1 MTTDGERAHAAWRRW
16 CERLLEMGD
25 RIMEDEFPGDDRDR
39 VEGFRHL
46 ATQTMGWTAWA
57 VGHPDPEFPAFWRQN
72 DLVMCWGGPNV
83 DQVTRRARID
93 PSRSYRIRGELGACE
108 DFILTLKNGD
118 MHAGKYGIGHEV
130 MASELGYG
138 PGDVVDIVLSTEPQ
152 DGNWVPIPPD
162 ATMLNLREYYWNWSP
177 RPPALFTIE
186 CVGSSGSSPAPLTAD
201 VLDTMLD
208 ESAGLV
214 ESSVVY
220 WNDWVEAE
228 RAKVPT
234 NTMGAPAGS
243 AGGSSRIRYS
253 FGFTD
258 LAADE
263 ALLIT
268 VDPADAVYRDIQ
280 LYSLGWFESLDFGNR
295 PTSRNHTQDVVS
307 SDGLVRFVLSSV
319 DPGVPNWLDCEGR
332 RSVMCTQRWIKVTQE
347 PSIASEVV
355 KVADVRALLPADTAI
370 VSAAQRREE
379 IAARQAHVAWRYRT

>member
-1 MTTDGERAHAAWRRW
+1 MTTDGERAHAAWRRH
-16 CERLLEMGD
+16 CERLLELGD
-25 RIMEDEFPGDDRDR
+25 RIMGEEFPGDDRDR

-46 ATQTMGWTAWA
+46 ATQSMGWTAWA
-57 VGHPDPEFPAFWRQN
+57 VGYPDAAFPAFWRQN

-93 PSRSYRIRGELGACE
+93 PSLTYRITGELGACE

-138 PGDVVDIVLSTEPQ
+138 AGDRIDIVLSREPH
-152 DGNWVPIPPD
+152 DCNWVPIPGD
-162 ATMLNLREYYWNWSP
+162 ATMLNVREYYWNWSP
-177 RPPALFTIE
+177 RPPALLTIE
-186 CVGSSGSSPAPLTAD
+186 CLGSRGESPTMLTAD
-201 VLDTMLD
+201 RLEAML
-208 ESAGLV
+208 EEATGLV

-228 RAKVPT
+228 RAEVAP
-234 NTMGAPAGS
+234 NTMGPPAGS

-258 LAADE
+258 LAPDE

-268 VDPADAVYRDIQ
+268 VDPVDAAYRDIQ

-295 PTSRNHTQDVVS
+295 TTSLNHTQDVVS
-307 SDGLVRFVLSSV
+307 SDGLVRFVLSAT

-332 RSVMCTQRWIKVTQE
+332 RAVMCTQRWIKVGEE
-347 PSIASEVV
+347 PTISSEVV
-355 KVADVRALLPADTAI
+355 KVADVRAHLPADTAT
-370 VSAAQRREE
+370 VSAEQRRDE